1 MHPATGKMRVYSPSA
16 CLAEIAALLTAGSP
30 FEERTREI
38 LKEEPAQPELLMLL
52 AGSQRAAGGA
62 GGARA
67 ILEDVARTH
76 PAIASV
82 QFELGALLSALKEPE
97 AAANV
102 FSRAAALAPGY
113 PEVWRRLGD
122 ELAKAG
128 RSMAAK
134 DAYAKHFAIVLRE
147 PEMLE
152 KAAADAEGDR
162 LTAALA
168 ARPTDVSTSLLLA
181 QLEIRLNRFE
191 DAERRLTETLQRAPG
206 FAVARYTLA
215 LGLYNQRRV
224 EDAARELDILLQD
237 DGANVR
243 CLNLKALCL
252 INLGDYASAIAC
264 YELLFARDS
273 TEAPCWAGYGHAL
286 KTVGRLDEA
295 VAALRKAVALDPA
308 LGEAWWQLANLK
320 TLRFTP
326 AEVAE
331 MRRQLANPTSTQEN
345 VAQLHFALGKALE
358 DASEFPASFEQYAK
372 GNAAQ
377 RQAVK
382 YSSDNT
388 TGLVRRS
395 NAFFTAEF
403 FRVREGA
410 GCPAPDPIF
419 IVGLTRSGST
429 LIEQILASHPE
440 VEGTKELPIVS
451 SLAAQVRRERDDA
464 SYPELLAQLSPG
476 RLKQLGE
483 DYVARTRV
491 HRKLGRPRF
500 IDKMPNNFL
509 HVGFI
514 HLILPNAKIIDA
526 RRNPLA
532 CGFANFKQHFTQ
544 GQEWSYDLTEIGRY
558 YRDYIDLMDHFDAL
572 LAGRVHRVMYENLVA
587 NPEEETRALLEYC
600 GLPFDPA
607 CLRFYENDR
616 PVLTASAAQVR
627 RPIFR
632 DAVEQWRN
640 YEPWLGPLKSA
651 LGALAGGHL
660 EETDLK

>member
-1 MHPATGKMRVYSPSA
+1 
-16 CLAEIAALLTAGSP
+16 
-30 FEERTREI
+30 
-38 LKEEPAQPELLMLL
+38 
-52 AGSQRAAGGA
+52 
-62 GGARA
+62 
-67 ILEDVARTH
+67 
-76 PAIASV
+76 
-82 QFELGALLSALKEPE
+82 
-97 AAANV
+97 
-102 FSRAAALAPGY
+102 
-113 PEVWRRLGD
+113 
-122 ELAKAG
+122 
-128 RSMAAK
+128 
-134 DAYAKHFAIVLRE
+134 
-147 PEMLE
+147 
-152 KAAADAEGDR
+152 
-162 LTAALA
+162 
-168 ARPTDVSTSLLLA
+168 
-181 QLEIRLNRFE
+181 
-191 DAERRLTETLQRAPG
+191 
-206 FAVARYTLA
+206 
-215 LGLYNQRRV
+215 
-224 EDAARELDILLQD
+224 
-237 DGANVR
+237 
-243 CLNLKALCL
+243 
-252 INLGDYASAIAC
+252 
-264 YELLFARDS
+264 
-273 TEAPCWAGYGHAL
+273 
-286 KTVGRLDEA
+286 
-295 VAALRKAVALDPA
+295 
-308 LGEAWWQLANLK
+308 LANLK
-320 TLRFTP
+320 TFRFTP

-331 MRRQLANPTSTQEN
+331 MRKQLANPTSTQEN

-377 RQAVK
+377 RQTVK

-395 NAFFTAEF
+395 KAFFTAEF
-403 FRVREGA
+403 FRAREGA
-410 GCPAPDPIF
+410 GCTAPDPIF

-451 SLAAQVRRERDDA
+451 SLTAQVRRERDDS

-483 DYVARTRV
+483 DYIARTRV
-491 HRKLGRPRF
+491 HRKLGRPHF

-514 HLILPNAKIIDA
+514 HLVLPNAKIIDA

-544 GQEWSYDLTEIGRY
+544 GVEWSYDLTEIGRY
-558 YRDYIDLMDHFDAL
+558 YRDYVDLMGHFDAVL
-572 LAGRVHRVMYENLVA
+572 PGRVHRVRYENLVA